1 MSHHEAPLS
10 HRSRL
15 RAIALR
21 VMRERGFEATFSH
34 AALEQAENIGAPEAR
49 VGKTLTDLRRLQWCS
64 IDNDDS
70 LDLDQLS
77 VAEPLANGNIRV
89 RVAIA
94 DVATSVGRHSD
105 IDRHAE
111 RNTTSIYTPAE
122 KFPMLPDRLSTNLT
136 SLNPHEDRISLVIEF
151 TVSAHG
157 RISASTIYRG
167 LVRNKAKLAYN
178 GVGAWLEETGPLPA
192 AAADPAIQD
201 QLRLQDEAATSLQ
214 QQRARNGALE
224 LETVEVEHRFD
235 GDQLLELRR
244 QAHNRATALIANLM
258 IASNGVTS
266 RFLEER
272 GLPVIRRVVRNPEH
286 WDRIREIA
294 AESGTTLP
302 EEPNAPALSELLVK
316 RRASEPETFPD
327 FSLTIIKLL
336 GRGEYVVDA
345 PGDGA
350 TGHFALAVRDYTHST
365 APNRRFPDLL
375 TQRMVLSALAEERPP
390 YEFEELRALAQH
402 CTDQEDAAN
411 RVERHLL
418 KSAAALVVERR
429 IGERF
434 RAFVTGASE
443 KGSWVRVVE
452 PIIEGRLIAPR
463 ADIAIGDRINVR
475 LVGVDVERGFIDFEE
490 A

>member
-1 MSHHEAPLS
+1 MPSNEVPLS

-21 VMRERGFEATFSH
+21 VMRERGFEANFSP
-34 AALEQAENIGAPEAR
+34 AAMAQVGRTTAPEEAI
-49 VGKTLTDLRRLQWCS
+49 GKQLTDLRRLHWCS

-77 VAEPLANGNIRV
+77 VAEALPDGNIRV

-94 DVATSVGRHSD
+94 DVATSVGKHSD

-111 RNTTSIYTPAE
+111 RNTTSIYTPAV
-122 KFPMLPDRLSTNLT
+122 KFPMLPDRLSTDLT
-136 SLNPHEDRISLVIEF
+136 SLNPDEDRIAVVIDF
-151 TVSAHG
+151 TVSSHG
-157 RISASTIYRG
+157 RTSNSTVYRG

-178 GVGAWLEETGPLPA
+178 SVGAWLEGSGPLPEA
-192 AAADPAIQD
+192 AGSTEIQD
-201 QLRLQDEAATSLQ
+201 QLRLQDAAATSLQ
-214 QQRARNGALE
+214 EQRARNGALE
-224 LETVEVEHRFD
+224 LETVEVEHHFD
-235 GDQLLELRR
+235 GDRLLELKR

-272 GLPVIRRVVRNPEH
+272 GLPVIRRVVRTPEH

-294 AESGTTLP
+294 AESGAILP
-302 EEPNAPALSELLVK
+302 EEPNALALSELLV
-316 RRASEPETFPD
+316 RRRVAAPDTFPD

-345 PGDGA
+345 PGEGA

-375 TQRMVLSALAEERPP
+375 TQRMLLAALAEERPP

-411 RVERHLL
+411 RVERHLR
-418 KSAAALVVERR
+418 KSAAALVVEHR

-434 RAFVTGASE
+434 AAFVTGASE
-443 KGSWVRVVE
+443 KGSWVRVVD
-452 PIIEGRLIAPR
+452 PIIEGRLVAPR
-463 ADIAIGDRINVR
+463 ADLGVGDRLEVR

>member
-1 MSHHEAPLS
+1 
-10 HRSRL
+10 
-15 RAIALR
+15 
-21 VMRERGFEATFSH
+21 MRERGFEATFSR
-34 AALEQAENIGAPEAR
+34 AASAQAERTVAPEGR
-49 VGKTLTDLRRLQWCS
+49 IGGSLTDLRRLHWCS

-77 VAEPLANGNIRV
+77 VADALPDGNIRV
-89 RVAIA
+89 RVAVA
-94 DVATSVGRHSD
+94 DVAMSVGKGTD

-122 KFPMLPDRLSTNLT
+122 KFPMLPDRLSTDLT
-136 SLNPHEDRISLVIEF
+136 SLNPDEDRIAVVIDF
-151 TVSAHG
+151 TVSEHG
-157 RISASTIYRG
+157 RISASSVYRG
-167 LVRNKAKLAYN
+167 VVRNKAKLAYN
-178 GVGAWLEETGPLPA
+178 SVGAWLEGSGPLPA
-192 AAADPAIQD
+192 AAGAPEIQD
-201 QLRLQDEAATSLQ
+201 QLRLQDVAATSLQ
-214 QQRARNGALE
+214 EQRARSGALE
-224 LETVEVEHRFD
+224 LETVEVEHHFD
-235 GDQLLELRR
+235 GDQLLDLKR

-272 GLPVIRRVVRNPEH
+272 GLPVIRRVVRMPEH

-294 AESGTTLP
+294 DEAGSILP
-302 EEPNAPALSELLVK
+302 AEPNAIALSELLMRQRV
-316 RRASEPETFPD
+316 AEPDTFPD

-345 PGDGA
+345 PGEGA

-365 APNRRFPDLL
+365 APNRRFPDLI
-375 TQRMVLSALAEERPP
+375 TQRMLLATLAEERPP
-390 YEFEELRALAQH
+390 YEFEELRSLAQH

-411 RVERHLL
+411 RVERHLR
-418 KSAAALVVERR
+418 KSAAALVVEHR

-434 RAFVTGASE
+434 AAFVTGASE
-443 KGSWVRVVE
+443 KGSWVRVID
-452 PIIEGRLIAPR
+452 PIIEGRLVAPR
-463 ADIAIGDRINVR
+463 AASRVGERIGVR